1 MAEKKVVEGAPEW
14 IVLFADLMS
23 LLVVFFVLIISF
35 SIQDEK
41 KLKVVAGSM
50 KEAFGTQYERE
61 ISGMIE
67 VDGTP
72 IHEFTRQP
80 ALIEDENDTNF
91 ADEDH
96 DEKRKQGAEANTY
109 DIEKTLIERPRQF
122 ATAAASLRQAW
133 QEMPELAEVSNNIQM
148 EESPDGLNIQLIDED
163 GRSMFR
169 TGSAQPYNRT
179 RKLIAKMA
187 PILAALPNR
196 ISITGHTDSAAMRN
210 NNAYGQWE
218 LSADR
223 ASIVRRI
230 LSANGVAHDQF
241 YQVSGKADT
250 EPLFPSDTLLAANR
264 RVSILI
270 MAEAP
275 PIPTEYNNR
284 TKQAQQ

>member
-1 MAEKKVVEGAPEW
+1 MPQKKIVEGAPEW

-35 SIQDEK
+35 SIQDNK
-41 KLKVVAGSM
+41 KLQVVAGSM
-50 KEAFGTQYERE
+50 KEAFGVQFERRT
-61 ISGMIE
+61 SGMIE
-67 VDGTP
+67 VNGTP
-72 IHEFTRQP
+72 VHEFTRQP
-80 ALIEDENDTNF
+80 ALVENEKDTDF

-96 DEKRKQGAEANTY
+96 KQRRKQGAEANTH
-109 DIEKTLIERPRQF
+109 DIEKTIIERPRQF
-122 ATAAASLRQAW
+122 ALAAASLRQAW
-133 QEMPELAEVSNNIQM
+133 QEMPELAEISNNIQM
-148 EESPDGLNIQLIDED
+148 EESPEGLNIQLIDED

-187 PILAALPNR
+187 PILANLPNR
-196 ISITGHTDSAAMRN
+196 ISITGHTDSAMARN
-210 NNAYGQWE
+210 DNGYGQWE

-230 LSANGVAHDQF
+230 LSENGVPHEQF

-250 EPLFPSDTLLAANR
+250 EPLFPSDSLLAANR

-275 PIPTEYNNR
+275 PLPVEFYNGN
-284 TKQAQQ
+284 

>member
-1 MAEKKVVEGAPEW
+1 MEKKVVEGAPEW

-35 SIQDEK
+35 SIQDDK
-41 KLKVVAGSM
+41 KLQVVAGSM
-50 KEAFGTQYERE
+50 KEAFGVQKERKT
-61 ISGMIE
+61 SGMIE

-72 IHEFTRQP
+72 IHDFTRKP
-80 ALIEDENDTNF
+80 ALVENNKDTDF
-91 ADEDH
+91 ADEEH
-96 DEKRKQGAEANTY
+96 NQKRQQGSEANTY
-109 DIEKTLIERPRQF
+109 DIEKTEIERPRQF

-133 QEMPELAEVSNNIQM
+133 QEMPELSEISNNIQM

-169 TGSAQPYNRT
+169 SGSAQPYNRT
-179 RKLIAKMA
+179 RKLLAKMA
-187 PILAALPNR
+187 PILSALPNR
-196 ISITGHTDSAAMRN
+196 ISITGHTDSAILRN
-210 NNAYGQWE
+210 ETGYGQWE

-230 LSANGVAHDQF
+230 LSANGVPHGQF
-241 YQVSGKADT
+241 FEVSGKADT
-250 EPLFPSDTLLAANR
+250 EPLFPSDTMLAANR

-275 PIPTEYNNR
+275 PMPVEHYNGS
-284 TKQAQQ
+284 K